1 MEALLKKGIDSLN
14 LDRSNWQLVKFGDVA
29 IQQKQSVDREN
40 TDITRYVKGEHM
52 YSEDI
57 HLREWGELK
66 DEYLGPAFI
75 RYFEKGDILYGS
87 RRTYLRKVTVAPFEG
102 ITSNTT
108 FVIKANE
115 NMINKYLLPF
125 LMLSDE
131 FTEHSIQN
139 SKGSVNPYINWKDI
153 ANYEFL
159 LPSKEQHAEIA
170 ELLWST
176 DKVIQEDLKVLK
188 TLENLLYAKTKSFFQ
203 DSQNKIKIEEIVIDK
218 ACKKAEVGLSPYIEI
233 GDIDTFNKKI
243 IFKDKESVKGSIIAS
258 QDSVLVSKVRPY
270 RGAVHILKE
279 DQIVTNGFS
288 ILNVNEAK
296 SSPSFL
302 FYCIAWNKDFYY
314 QMSRLSAGSTYP
326 TVEDEDILG
335 YSIPYV
341 DENLQKE
348 YVEKIDQIYTAF
360 SNIESKINKTKNLL
374 NVLINQIF

>member
-131 FTEHSIQN
+131 FSEHSIQN

-203 DSQNKIKIEEIVIDK
+203 DSQNKIKIKEIVIDK

>member
-1 MEALLKKGIDSLN
+1 VEALLKKGIDSLN

-203 DSQNKIKIEEIVIDK
+203 DSQNKIKIKEIVIDK

>member
-203 DSQNKIKIEEIVIDK
+203 DSQNKIKIKEIVIDK